1 MKKYIINI
9 VSSRFKNDPIG
20 GGASAKA
27 PADILA
33 LAKDAGYV
41 EIDVYTYISYGKVR
55 QLLNLLWQFLKLS
68 GTLEK
73 DSIVFFQYPHI
84 NPRIMPIVMPLFKK
98 YRKAAIIHDMNSI
111 RVDGNLSNTEK
122 KALNYFDE
130 LYVHS
135 DNMQGYLKTK
145 LKQDIVY
152 HVIECF
158 PYMAAPNLEKRSLSN
173 QVVFAGNL
181 DKSYFLL
188 DFVKSNKNLDL
199 LLYGIMKDSSK
210 LSGKANYMGKF
221 QPDEIQNIKGSWGL
235 VWDGERTDCCGGSY
249 GEYLKIIAPHKFSM
263 YLAAELPVIVWKESA
278 MAKLVEK
285 YQLGITIGSLSEISD
300 KIETI
305 DENIYQSF
313 LDNIR
318 SYLNNNMNVVFS
330 L

>member
-33 LAKDAGYV
+33 LAKNAGYV

-98 YRKAAIIHDMNSI
+98 YRKVAIIHDMNSI
-111 RVDGNLSNTEK
+111 RVDGKLSDSEK

-135 DNMQGYLKTK
+135 DNMRDYLRVN
-145 LKQDIVY
+145 LKSNLVY
-152 HVIECF
+152 HVIGCF
-158 PYMAAPNLEKRSLSN
+158 PYISEANCEERIGSN
-173 QVVFAGNL
+173 TVTFAGNL
-181 DKSYFLL
+181 DKSTFLIEFL
-188 DFVKSNKNLDL
+188 NKNKNLDI
-199 LLYGIMKDSSK
+199 LLYGQTSDVSK
-210 LSGKANYMGKF
+210 FTDKAKYLGRF
-221 QPDEIQNIKGSWGL
+221 LPDDIQHIKGSWGI
-235 VWDGERTDCCGGSY
+235 VWDGENIDTCGGHY

-263 YLAAELPVIVWKESA
+263 YLAAEMPVIVWSMSA
-278 MAKLVEK
+278 MAELVKKYHLGVIVNNLDEIYAKIHDCEK
-285 YQLGITIGSLSEISD
+285 DYNLYIQ
-300 KIETI
+300 
-305 DENIYQSF
+305 NIKYF
-313 LDNIR
+313 VKEK
-318 SYLNNNMNVVFS
+318 MNRIKF
-330 L
+330 

>member
-27 PADILA
+27 PADFLA
-33 LAKDAGYV
+33 LAKNAGYE
-41 EIDVYTYISYGKVR
+41 EIDVYSYMSYGKIR
-55 QLLNLLWQFLKLS
+55 QLLSLLWQFLKLS
-68 GTLEK
+68 HTLK
-73 DSIVFFQYPHI
+73 KNSIVFFQYPHI

-98 YRKAAIIHDMNSI
+98 YRKVAIIHDMNSI
-111 RVDGNLSNTEK
+111 RVDGRLSETEK
-122 KALNYFDE
+122 RALNYFDE

-135 DNMQGYLKTK
+135 DNMRDYLKTK

-152 HVIECF
+152 HIIECF
-158 PYMAAPNLEKRSLSN
+158 PYLAAPNQEKREISKE
-173 QVVFAGNL
+173 VVFAGNL
-181 DKSYFLL
+181 DKSYFLSE
-188 DFVKSNKNLDL
+188 FVRKNKDLEL
-199 LLYGIMKDSSK
+199 LLYGKKTIK
-210 LSGKANYMGKF
+210 LVGNAQYMGKF
-221 QPDEIQNIKGSWGL
+221 LPDEIQNIKGSWGL
-235 VWDGERTDCCGGSY
+235 VWDGEKTDCCGGSY

-300 KIETI
+300 RIETL
-305 DENIYQSF
+305 DEKVYQSI

-318 SYLNNNMNVVFS
+318 SYLINNMNVVFS